1 MFAKIIID
9 SALDLL
15 IKKLEEKPEGKVT
28 KFINFLFS
36 EETQAKLAKVFGLY
50 MAIAEELEDE
60 K

>member
-50 MAIAEELEDE
+50 MAIAEEIEGYE
-60 K
+60 